1 MASTDKSPDPT
12 PANGEEQTP
21 GKGMGIGQHVIDKG
35 ATMMQSLEPINMMS
49 QHVCTFAIYSHD
61 MSRQIETHHYCTH
74 LTESLLQCAVYDSDD
89 SNARLL
95 GVEYIVP
102 DYIFETLSPEEQK
115 LWHSHAYEIKSG
127 LWVNPRVPEIIGMSE
142 LENLA
147 KTYGKFWCT
156 WQVDRGDRLPMGAP
170 ALMMSPQA
178 VSGGVVKAELVHER
192 DAKYNISSES
202 LKSSRI
208 EIPEPEMINPMAD
221 YWKQH
226 GKGFVI
232 DIEETLMK
240 LRAPFP

>member
-1 MASTDKSPDPT
+1 MSSTDKSPEPT
-12 PANGEEQTP
+12 PASGPEPTP
-21 GKGMGIGQHVIDKG
+21 GKPMGIGQHVIDKS
-35 ATMMQSLEPINMMS
+35 AMMVQSLGPIKQIS
-49 QHVCTFAIYSHD
+49 HHACSFAIYSHD
-61 MSRQIETHHYCTH
+61 MSRQIETHHYCSRIH
-74 LTESLLQCAVYDSDD
+74 ENFIQCAVYDSEESD
-89 SNARLL
+89 ARLL

-102 DYIFETLSPEEQK
+102 HDIFETMPPEEQK

-127 LWVNPRVPEIIGMSE
+127 LWVDPRVPELIAMPE

-178 VSGGVVKAELVHER
+178 VSPGLVRPELVLKR

-202 LKSSRI
+202 LKSSRL
-208 EIPEPEMINPMAD
+208 EILEPEMINPNAD

-226 GKGFVI
+226 GKGAF
-232 DIEETLMK
+232 EQWEPTLIVG
-240 LRAPFP
+240 